1 MLVGNKAPAVL
12 LCAPTRSA
20 LRVMTAHVPRTHLSE
35 EATDMIPREE
45 VLEIVKGHLVDTIE
59 ELEGV
64 EIDPAQSM
72 KDLGANSLDIVEV
85 VSCSM
90 RDLKVKVPRSEL
102 NTLENIDQLVDLLH
116 RVAAEKAQA

>member
-1 MLVGNKAPAVL
+1 
-12 LCAPTRSA
+12 
-20 LRVMTAHVPRTHLSE
+20 
-35 EATDMIPREE
+35 MITREE
-45 VLEIVKGHLVDTIE
+45 VWDVVKEHLVETVE

-64 EIDPAQSM
+64 EVDPAKSM

-102 NTLENIDQLVDLLH
+102 NKLENMNQLVDLLH
-116 RVAAEKAQA
+116 RTAEEKAKAASAG